1 MIYVIRSD
9 IGYKLYQLLYYYH
22 TISTEY
28 EMTRELTF
36 EDSTFSIFTT
46 YPRISWSV
54 ARDSCINW
62 GGNLAT
68 IKSSQQDSLLYD
80 LADIDVYYAS
90 WIGLN
95 DRHNEADNNPN
106 EFVWEDGSDS
116 NYRQFATSPSTYPRG
131 LTVGSD
137 CVSFRYKNLNVLSD
151 GWNDG
156 QCDDAVFSYYCSK
169 PGELFNQYCFDIH
182 IRRHA
187 RLHGPTDPTTIARV
201 SYVID

>member
-1 MIYVIRSD
+1 
-9 IGYKLYQLLYYYH
+9 
-22 TISTEY
+22 
-28 EMTRELTF
+28 MTRKLIF

-54 ARDSCINW
+54 ARDSCISW

-116 NYRQFATSPSTYPRG
+116 YYRQFATNPSSYPRG
-131 LTVGSD
+131 VTQGSD
-137 CVSFRYKNLNVLSD
+137 CVSFRYRDLNVISD
-151 GWNDG
+151 GWYDRE
-156 QCDDAVFSYYCSK
+156 CDDAVFSYYCNK
-169 PGELFNQYCFDIH
+169 PGELFNQCYIDIH
-182 IRRHA
+182 IRRHTI
-187 RLHGPTDPTTIARV
+187 LHGLIDLTTMECVFLR
-201 SYVID
+201 Y